1 MKVVLRQLPA
11 LFAVCLLAA
20 LAGTGVALAGA
31 RLLLLTPACRC
42 QPSVGDMQKKLNDLQ
57 ANGRMARGGKLSAA
71 ATCDFDDPS
80 QVFPPL
86 GDLAAYSLVPQGD
99 LSSTEAWSLKNV
111 SVTSDHDPFTPGSSS
126 LLFAKGDSE
135 AVTPVM
141 CVNLDNPSFRLFLA
155 DRGGNGK
162 AHLEVKVLYEDLDGS
177 THNLTLAR
185 LKVTDQWQPSVVIP
199 IGVNLLSVASA
210 NGWTPVAFDF
220 KVHGL
225 QKNETFALDGVY
237 VDPAGAGEPRSKPP
251 PWRSRVRPASSV
263 TRF

>member
-1 MKVVLRQLPA
+1 MRGTLWRILAVGVIGVTA
-11 LFAVCLLAA
+11 LVASSAA
-20 LAGTGVALAGA
+20 LAITRDDPGTQVVDVSH
-31 RLLLLTPACRC
+31 
-42 QPSVGDMQKKLNDLQ
+42 QVQDMQKKLAELQ
-57 ANGRMARGGKLSAA
+57 RKGRLAKVGKLSALA
-71 ATCDFDDPS
+71 DCGYGDPS
-80 QVFPPL
+80 QVFLPW
-86 GDLAAYSLVPQGD
+86 GDPASYSLAPQGD
-99 LSSTEAWSLKNV
+99 LSSTDAWSLKNV

-141 CVNLDNPSFRLFLA
+141 CVNLDNPSLRLFLA

-162 AHLEVKVLYEDLDGS
+162 ANLEVKVLYEDLDGS

-225 QKNETFALDGVY
+225 QKNETFSLDGVY
-237 VDPAGAGEPRSKPP
+237 VDPCM
-251 PWRSRVRPASSV
+251 SR
-263 TRF
+263 